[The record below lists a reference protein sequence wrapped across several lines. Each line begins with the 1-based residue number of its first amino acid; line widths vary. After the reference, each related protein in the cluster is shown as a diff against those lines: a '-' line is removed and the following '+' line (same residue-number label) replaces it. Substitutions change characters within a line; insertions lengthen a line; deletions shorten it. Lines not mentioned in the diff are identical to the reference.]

1 MRDADLTELL
11 LDSDYLAPGASG
23 GHQGCPAR
31 TAWLTSLPQRTR
43 YRYSPNILRYVLDR
57 EFERTDR
64 TISRAE
70 SIGKMQISILLF

>member
-1 MRDADLTELL
+1 MSPKTSGACFRRTSRLSGTNGVADEPPVA
-11 LDSDYLAPGASG
+11 DS
-23 GHQGCPAR
+23 
-31 TAWLTSLPQRTR
+31 
-43 YRYSPNILRYVLDR
+43 RYSRNILRYVLDR